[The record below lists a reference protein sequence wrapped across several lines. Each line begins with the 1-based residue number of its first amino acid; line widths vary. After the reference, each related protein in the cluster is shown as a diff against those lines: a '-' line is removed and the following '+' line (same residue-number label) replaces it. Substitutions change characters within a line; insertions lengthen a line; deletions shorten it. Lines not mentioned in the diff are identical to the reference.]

1 MSTPEPES
9 TSCLAPMVDVVF
21 KKGVPKHPREACSE
35 YYNEKRKQYRYYCPC
50 CSYKTWFTDN
60 MKKHTVGKKHILSK
74 QVTKQD
80 YDYLEWDKAMFMED
94 EPALTG

>member
-1 MSTPEPES
+1 
-9 TSCLAPMVDVVF
+9 
-21 KKGVPKHPREACSE
+21 
-35 YYNEKRKQYRYYCPC
+35 
-50 CSYKTWFTDN
+50 

-94 EPALTG
+94 EPALTGRKVILTQPCV